1 MAYSVPNDYIN
12 FEEPVNRGD
21 RHVACVLLVDT
32 SGSMDGSRM
41 AEVNQGLIEF
51 GQALQAD
58 SMASGAADV
67 SIITFNNTVQTI
79 VPFSPAQ
86 YYQAPCLEAGGLT
99 AMNQAILAG
108 LDALEERK
116 QQYRD
121 LAVSYYRPWM
131 FLLTDGLPTDKDYE
145 QAAKNRLQSALQAHK
160 VNFFPMAIGDANV
173 DVLRSYTANG
183 AGGVLRATSNHFREA
198 FCWVS
203 SSLSVV
209 SNSQDALAGGQTQVG
224 APDVKDFGM
233 VWL

>member
-1 MAYSVPNDYIN
+1 MSYSVPTDYIN
-12 FEEPVNRGD
+12 FEEPINCGD

-32 SGSMDGSRM
+32 SGSMRGNRI
-41 AEVNQGLIEF
+41 AEVNQGLAAF

-79 VPFSPAQ
+79 TPFSPAQ
-86 YYQAPCLEAGGLT
+86 YYEAPVLEADGLT
-99 AMNQAILAG
+99 AMNQAILVG
-108 LDALEERK
+108 LDALEQRK
-116 QQYRD
+116 KQYRD

-131 FLLTDGLPTDKDYE
+131 FLLTDGLPTDTDYE
-145 QAAKNRLQSALQAHK
+145 KIAKEKLRVALQDHK
-160 VNFFPMAIGDANV
+160 LNFFPMAIGDANI
-173 DVLRSYTANG
+173 DILRSYTADG
-183 AGGVLRATSNHFREA
+183 RGGVLRATSENFREA

-209 SNSQDALAGGQTQVG
+209 SNSQDAGSGGPIKG
-224 APDVKDFGM
+224 PDVGDFGM